1 MLMFVIFGAVLLLM
15 LLGVSTAVTMGF
27 ASIATFLF
35 AGGMIAMILPERPL
49 FSLFIRIV

>member
-35 AGGMIAMILPERPL
+35 AGGDPARL
-49 FSLFIRIV
+49 FLVP